1 MMQQIKP
8 RQRVHTHTYVQRSS
22 QVDKRALCCRPAAA
36 AFATKSQI
44 VEWSSFSCGSISIEP
59 MFQVQTL
66 RLVTGRLLP
75 RSLPLAAT
83 DCYCHIRLPRRHYR
97 LAHSFKRQCMRC
109 GASSRMLHVT
119 HVWQCRCWDSITA
132 QWFSVECC
140 LFIEL
145 KIFRFVL
152 AEFLPHQGR

>member
-36 AFATKSQI
+36 AFVTKSQI

-83 DCYCHIRLPRRHYR
+83 DCCCHIRLPRRHLPPCSQFQATVYALWRIFTHAACDACVAMPLLR
-97 LAHSFKRQCMRC
+97 LDHS
-109 GASSRMLHVT
+109 
-119 HVWQCRCWDSITA
+119 
-132 QWFSVECC
+132 SVI
-140 LFIEL
+140 LS
-145 KIFRFVL
+145 
-152 AEFLPHQGR
+152 